1 MLINTEKTQLMLI
14 ASRQKRNSLIDSDLK
29 ITFNDID
36 LKISSNEFMWI
47 KILSRIIIFGIY
59 LKRYHRTF
67 GYRRFEHIL
76 MFNIHF
82 CPTMHILNH
91 ILNIVV

>member
-14 ASRQKRNSLIDSDLK
+14 SSRQKRNSLIDSDLK

-36 LKISSNEFMWI
+36 LKISSNEKNFD
-47 KILSRIIIFGIY
+47 IIAPLVIIADS
-59 LKRYHRTF
+59 
-67 GYRRFEHIL
+67 
-76 MFNIHF
+76 NISLCSTDF
-82 CPTMHILNH
+82 CTTMHILNH